1 VDENANG
8 SAPRS
13 SRKTAIAIV
22 IVLVAVIA
30 LGAVGYNMLGSSGP
44 AASSTSNAADST
56 SSEAGIATDADGNDS
71 GRAEGEASLADLNSV
86 VYDEMENAYDLVGIA
101 NGKPL
106 VINFWATWCPYCI
119 DEMPDFQSAY
129 DTYGEQVEFAMIDA
143 VDGTR
148 ETLDAGSAYIYENGF
163 TFPVYYD
170 IRRNAV
176 EDFGVTGFP
185 ATVIFRADGSVAF
198 AQAGRIDPSLL
209 ADVLEEVAGQAS
221 KGGPQR

>member
-1 VDENANG
+1 MDENANG

-22 IVLVAVIA
+22 ILLVAVIA
-30 LGAVGYNMLGSSGP
+30 LGIVGYNMLGSSGP
-44 AASSTSNAADST
+44 AAGSTPDTAGST
-56 SSEAGIATDADGNDS
+56 SSAASNATDADGNDS
-71 GRAEGEASLADLNSV
+71 ERTEGEVVLADLNSV

-106 VINFWATWCPYCI
+106 VVNFWATWCPYCI

-129 DTYGEQVEFAMIDA
+129 DAYGEQVEFAMIDA

-176 EDFGVTGFP
+176 KDFGVTGFP
-185 ATVIFRADGSVAF
+185 ATVIFRADGSIAL
-198 AQAGRIDPSLL
+198 ARAGRIDPSML
-209 ADVLEEVAGQAS
+209 ADVLAEIAG
-221 KGGPQR
+221 